1 MQYFNT
7 SLSPYFNI
15 SFMIFKF
22 NAILENPFNNFHETL
37 RGFNVTALSW
47 QSARMSFV
55 WHSYVL
61 VCQSYVTRIYP
72 YVTRMYSLY
81 HSHVTRMYTYVN
93 RMSLVYV
100 FTMNLTITPNSV
112 KFVKPTSLMILK
124 DIVTPSCLIKIW
136 YHTLWITFRL

>member
-22 NAILENPFNNFHETL
+22 NAILEIPLTIF
-37 RGFNVTALSW
+37 TALSW